1 MTSWA
6 ALAIAASLV
15 ARGVRWPDQRLIAI
29 DADPEL
35 LGQRHCSRWFRGL
48 VTIPGGEYI
57 YSAST
62 QRLSIRMY
70 ILYDSYGS
78 PKVRRALPTVRGTN
92 TANTLGTQARPPHPP
107 SLLRLGNLRRCGAIP
122 PIRAHS
128 CTPTR
133 AICLCFARPPCGIP
147 STHITDSQSHSP
159 HCVSRLVT
167 LDWSQSHDWSL
178 PCHRDRPAV
187 VAEAD
192 AEWGLSWALLI
203 ALHQF

>member
-62 QRLSIRMY
+62 QRLRTRMY
-70 ILYDSYGS
+70 TLYETYGS
-78 PKVRRALPTVRGTN
+78 PNVRRALPIVQLYAHIQAHTRAAPVRVSSVRNCTPHGRCDPFASLASKPRTTDAFYHTPKMGTVRMSSSG
-92 TANTLGTQARPPHPP
+92 
-107 SLLRLGNLRRCGAIP
+107 
-122 PIRAHS
+122 
-128 CTPTR
+128 
-133 AICLCFARPPCGIP
+133 
-147 STHITDSQSHSP
+147 SP
-159 HCVSRLVT
+159 H
-167 LDWSQSHDWSL
+167 SL
-178 PCHRDRPAV
+178 
-187 VAEAD
+187 
-192 AEWGLSWALLI
+192 
-203 ALHQF
+203 

>member
-15 ARGVRWPDQRLIAI
+15 ASGVRWPDQRLIAI

-62 QRLSIRMY
+62 QRLCIRMY

-78 PKVRRALPTVRGTN
+78 PKVRRALPTVRAHTN
-92 TANTLGTQARPPHPP
+92 THSCRAGGDSMQTKRAGGANTPTAHVQCGGGAPPYAGGAWRVTELFTEGE
-107 SLLRLGNLRRCGAIP
+107 SKRCG
-122 PIRAHS
+122 
-128 CTPTR
+128 
-133 AICLCFARPPCGIP
+133 
-147 STHITDSQSHSP
+147 HIVSH
-159 HCVSRLVT
+159 
-167 LDWSQSHDWSL
+167 QASHPRFL
-178 PCHRDRPAV
+178 
-187 VAEAD
+187 
-192 AEWGLSWALLI
+192 
-203 ALHQF
+203 

>member
-1 MTSWA
+1 M
-6 ALAIAASLV
+6 
-15 ARGVRWPDQRLIAI
+15 ARGVPWPDQRLIAI

-92 TANTLGTQARPPHPP
+92 TANTIGTQARPPHPP

-122 PIRAHS
+122 PIRAHVCGVVDDTCVPGS
-128 CTPTR
+128 SLRVRAPPLDSFVAHSHERTVHRQTALTQTP
-133 AICLCFARPPCGIP
+133 
-147 STHITDSQSHSP
+147 
-159 HCVSRLVT
+159 V
-167 LDWSQSHDWSL
+167 
-178 PCHRDRPAV
+178 
-187 VAEAD
+187 
-192 AEWGLSWALLI
+192 
-203 ALHQF
+203 

>member
-1 MTSWA
+1 MWA

-62 QRLSIRMY
+62 QRLYTRMY

-78 PKVRRALPTVRGTN
+78 PKVRRALPTVRAHTN
-92 TANTLGTQARPPHPP
+92 THSCRAPCRRAWGRAGGDSMQTKRAGGASTPTAHVLCGGGAPPYAGGAWRVTELFTEGE
-107 SLLRLGNLRRCGAIP
+107 SQRCG
-122 PIRAHS
+122 
-128 CTPTR
+128 
-133 AICLCFARPPCGIP
+133 
-147 STHITDSQSHSP
+147 HIVSH
-159 HCVSRLVT
+159 
-167 LDWSQSHDWSL
+167 QASL
-178 PCHRDRPAV
+178 IH
-187 VAEAD
+187 
-192 AEWGLSWALLI
+192 AL
-203 ALHQF
+203 